1 MGRSDVSVIA
11 IAGAGPMLGMS
22 VARAFGSRGYKVAL
36 IARREAALAEMTEAL
51 RGDGIDAAGFVA
63 DLIDEA
69 AVADAFAQATDRFGA
84 IDVLE
89 FSPLAMRFVP
99 PSETDPELARSGIDL
114 LLVGAINATRQVL
127 PAMRAR
133 GTGALLYTS
142 GRSSLLPMKL
152 LGSLGPAA
160 AALRHYVYSLH
171 EELVGEGIYV
181 GTIPILARVDRAVA
195 DEVAAAYIA
204 MIADRTQVE
213 RVIGAGDT
221 ADAARQIAALT
232 QAAAPLVLPPS

>member
-1 MGRSDVSVIA
+1 MSLIA

-22 VARAFGSRGYKVAL
+22 VARAFGAKGYKVAL
-36 IARREAALAEMTEAL
+36 IARREEALAAMAAQL
-51 RGDGIDAAGFVA
+51 RGEGIEAAGFVA

-69 AVADAFAQATDRFGA
+69 AVANAFAQVTERFGA
-84 IDVLE
+84 VDVLE

-99 PSETDPELARSGIDL
+99 PSDTTPALIREAIDFM
-114 LLVGAINATRQVL
+114 VGGAINATRQVL
-127 PAMRAR
+127 PAMKAR
-133 GTGALLYTS
+133 GAGALLYTS

-171 EELVGEGIYV
+171 DELAGQGIFV

-195 DEVAAAYIA
+195 DEVAAAYLS
-204 MIADRTQVE
+204 MIAARNQIE
-213 RVIGAGDT
+213 RVIGHD
-221 ADAARQIAALT
+221 DAAEVGRRIAALT
-232 QAAAPLVLPPS
+232 QEAPRLAMPGS